1 MVRLE
6 EIKELYNFEP
16 KYNFSQL
23 QQNLP
28 LRFGS
33 QIRIHD
39 SRCHKAVGE
48 LTGKA
53 YPTEES
59 AYEKRWSDFY
69 LPLKR
74 KGYFILIP
82 LTVILY
88 DHNFFLCVLHS
99 VIEVCKGKE
108 KDEDED
114 EFYSELITQTVKFC
128 QILRKAPG
136 IVLKAIPYDI
146 RTGRVLGKYILEDL
160 FPCDKKEEILELY
173 RNYIKKGDK
182 SHGVSLNCY
191 LDTAAICYR
200 ATFGG
205 KTDGIFPEQMYRK
218 WADGRDCGM
227 LEIDNKKSKKAFG
240 LWLDNKSRCGGHP
253 FEIVFSWHEHGIHL
267 YPPYPDR
274 PYFSLSVT
282 DYMYAIH
289 FLEMVKALIKNKIP
303 FEANDIGDV
312 LNYLSGESYF
322 TVNDYDKH
330 YIFYDSGDKKL
341 LKHIEWD
348 EPRML
353 KWKFNNRKKSE

>member
-1 MVRLE
+1 MVRLK

-16 KYNFSQL
+16 EYSFSQL
-23 QQNLP
+23 HQNVP
-28 LRFGS
+28 QRVGS
-33 QIRIHD
+33 QIRMQD
-39 SRCHKAVGE
+39 SKLYKVVEQLTEKAC
-48 LTGKA
+48 
-53 YPTEES
+53 PTEES

-74 KGYFILIP
+74 KGYVILIP

-88 DHNFFLCVLHS
+88 DHTFFLCVLHS

-108 KDEDED
+108 KDEDE
-114 EFYSELITQTVKFC
+114 FYLGLITQTLKFC
-128 QILRKAPG
+128 QILRKTPG

-146 RTGRVLGKYILEDL
+146 RTGRVLGKYVLEDL
-160 FPCDKKEEILELY
+160 FPCAKKEEILALY
-173 RNYIKKGDK
+173 RDYIEKEKK
-182 SHGVSLNCY
+182 SYGVSLNGY
-191 LDTAAICYR
+191 LDTTAICYR
-200 ATFGG
+200 TAFGS
-205 KTDGIFPEQMYRK
+205 KTDGLSPEQMYRK

-227 LEIDNKKSKKAFG
+227 LEIDNKKNKKAFG
-240 LWLDNKSRCGGHP
+240 HWLDYKSHCGGHP
-253 FEIVFSWHEHGIHL
+253 FEIVFSWHKHGIHL

-322 TVNDYDKH
+322 TVKDYGKH

-348 EPRML
+348 EPGML
-353 KWKFNNRKKSE
+353 KWRFNSRKRSE